1 MKKLLTI
8 AVPCYNSESY
18 MRTCL
23 DSLIIG
29 GKAVEVLI
37 VDDGSFKDNTAA
49 VADEYAAAYPDICRV
64 IHQPNGGHGAAIN
77 TAIANARG
85 EFFKVVDSDDK
96 LDKEAYKKVLAC
108 LKKYSKNP
116 ERPLDMLVTNY
127 VYDKQG
133 ARHKQVIS
141 YGTAFPKRRLFGW
154 KNLRF
159 FMLGQ
164 YLLMHAVIYRTAIL
178 RKCGMKL
185 PEHTFYVDNMYV
197 FEPLPF
203 VKTIYY
209 LDEKFYLY
217 YIGREDQSVNESV
230 MIGRL
235 DQQYRVTRLMLEY
248 FRNIN
253 VKERKLRSYMIRYL
267 DIMMTICSIL
277 AIRSGTEENL
287 RMKDELWRELK
298 ESSPALYR
306 RLRHTLMGTV
316 VNLPGKAGRRTAIL
330 CYKLSQKIFGFN

>member
-23 DSLIIG
+23 DSLLPG
-29 GKAVEVLI
+29 GDEVEILI

-49 VADEYAAAYPDICRV
+49 VADEYAAAYPDMCRV
-64 IHQPNGGHGAAIN
+64 IHQKNGGHGAAIN
-77 TAIANARG
+77 TAIANAGG

-96 LDKEAYKKVLAC
+96 LDPEAYKKVLSC
-108 LKKYSKNP
+108 LREFSGNS

-133 ARHKQVIS
+133 ALHKKVIS
-141 YGTAFPKRRLFGW
+141 YGTAFPKRKVFGW
-154 KNLRF
+154 DQLKV

-164 YLLMHAVIYRTAIL
+164 YLLMHAVIYRTEIL
-178 RKCGMKL
+178 RECGMKL

-203 VKTIYY
+203 VKTIFY

-235 DQQYRVTRLMLEY
+235 DQQYRVTRLMLDY
-248 FRNIN
+248 FEHADIT
-253 VKERKLRSYMIRYL
+253 EPKLRNYMVRYL

-277 AIRSGTEENL
+277 AIRSGTEEHL
-287 RMKDELWRELK
+287 KMKDELWEDVK
-298 ESSPALYR
+298 KNNPGIYP
-306 RLRHTLMGTV
+306 RLRHGLMGTV
-316 VNLPGKAGRRTAIL
+316 VNLPGTAGKKIAVF
-330 CYKLSQKIFGFN
+330 CYTVSQKLFGFN

>member
-1 MKKLLTI
+1 
-8 AVPCYNSESY
+8 
-18 MRTCL
+18 MRICL
-23 DSLIIG
+23 DSLLAG
-29 GKAVEVLI
+29 GDEVEVLI

-49 VADEYAAAYPDICRV
+49 VADEYAAAYPGICRV
-64 IHQPNGGHGAAIN
+64 IHQQNGGHGSAIN
-77 TAIANARG
+77 TAIANAEG
-85 EFFKVVDSDDK
+85 EFFKVVDSDDR
-96 LDKEAYKKVLAC
+96 LAPDAYKKVLSC
-108 LKKYSKNP
+108 LRELSGNS

-133 ARHKQVIS
+133 ALHKKVIS
-141 YGTAFPKRRLFGW
+141 YRTAFVRRKLFGW
-154 KNLRF
+154 SELRF

-164 YLLMHAVIYRTAIL
+164 YLLMHAVIYRTDIL
-178 RKCGMKL
+178 RECGMHL

-217 YIGREDQSVNESV
+217 YIGREDQSVNEGV

-248 FRNIN
+248 FKNAEIS
-253 VKERKLRSYMIRYL
+253 EPKLRNYMVRYL

-277 AIRSGTEENL
+277 AIRSGTDENL
-287 RMKDELWRELK
+287 QMKDELWEEVREGN
-298 ESSPALYR
+298 PDIYP
-306 RLRHTLMGTV
+306 RLRHGLMGTV
-316 VNLPGKAGRRTAIL
+316 VNLPGSAGRRFAVF
-330 CYKLSQKIFGFN
+330 CYKVSQKLFGFN